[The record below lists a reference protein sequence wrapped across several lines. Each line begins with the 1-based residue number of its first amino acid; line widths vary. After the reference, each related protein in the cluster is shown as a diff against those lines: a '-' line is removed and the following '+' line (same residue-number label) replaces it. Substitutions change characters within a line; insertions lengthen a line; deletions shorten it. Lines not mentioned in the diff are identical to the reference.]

1 MYVYFHKNNISMHIN
16 GWLIQQMMYTA
27 SAVNDGLLAGLCGLF
42 VFLLGQFHHLIF
54 LVAMGRISWY

>member
-1 MYVYFHKNNISMHIN
+1 MHIN

-54 LVAMGRISWY
+54 LGGNGQNILVLTLL